1 MQVKFVL
8 LNALH
13 LDLGRTPNPLDPLDL
28 DLERP
33 NPRAHQHNRI
43 IQLAQ
48 QLVAVIQILDNGKWT
63 GKGSTTKVIN
73 P

>member
-28 DLERP
+28 NLALDLERT
-33 NPRAHQHNRI
+33 NPRAHHHNRI

-48 QLVAVIQILDNGKWT
+48 QLVAVIQILDNG
-63 GKGSTTKVIN
+63 
-73 P
+73 